1 MDINRFRV
9 FVVFLVVLVICFG
22 ARAQAQENNN
32 YILNPG
38 DVLEISVWK
47 DEALQK
53 QVLVLPDGK
62 ISFPLVGFIDTK
74 GKSAEDVQK
83 IVSEKLTE
91 YISNPVVT
99 VSVTSVG
106 GNLIYVIGKVNNPG
120 VFPIQQPTDVM
131 QALSLGGG
139 LNSFADE
146 DDILI
151 LRRTEKGQI
160 TIPFEYSEVSEG
172 KKLETNILLKSGDIV
187 VVP

>member
-1 MDINRFRV
+1 M
-9 FVVFLVVLVICFG
+9 
-22 ARAQAQENNN
+22 
-32 YILNPG
+32 
-38 DVLEISVWK
+38 
-47 DEALQK
+47 
-53 QVLVLPDGK
+53 
-62 ISFPLVGFIDTK
+62 
-74 GKSAEDVQK
+74 
-83 IVSEKLTE
+83 
-91 YISNPVVT
+91 VT

-146 DDILI
+146 DDIVI
-151 LRRTEKGQI
+151 LRRTENGQI